1 MKNLLITFGLGF
13 NCYNRQFLIS
23 SIEKVVLLCYVYI
36 YFCIKMNKLVIV

>member
-13 NCYNRQFLIS
+13 NCSNRQFLIS

-36 YFCIKMNKLVIV
+36 ISCLKKNSVYNL